1 MIDKVIKLKDDLQY
15 YVLDEFVKDRRIFL
29 FAIQVDN
36 AKEIVTD
43 KCIVCEV
50 KYKNDGLVVDNISN
64 VREMEEINNIFISR
78 LTEKKES
85 E

>member
-1 MIDKVIKLKDDLQY
+1 MIDKVIKLKDGLQY
-15 YVLDEFVKDRRIFL
+15 YVLDEFVKNRRIFL

-50 KYKNDGLVVDNISN
+50 KYKNDGLVIDNVSDMN
-64 VREMEEINNIFISR
+64 ELEEINNIFISR
-78 LTEKKES
+78 LTDKKES
-85 E
+85 